1 MRATGYDPRLTVSGQ
16 GEALVLVPGM
26 NGSAELFYR
35 QIPYLE
41 RRFRVASYAL
51 RDDAPSHEALADD
64 LAAVIETVAPL
75 ERRAIVAGESFGGTV
90 ALACALRHPDR
101 VAALVILNSF
111 PFFSPQFRLHLAI
124 AGLRA
129 MPWGAMPL
137 VRRLTAFRLHS
148 GHTHRDD
155 IRKFLALTARST
167 RDGYISRLRLLTA
180 FDVRDRL
187 SAIRQPT
194 LFLAA
199 EQDHLVPAVEQARY
213 MSSRV
218 PGSVMRILEG
228 HGHICLIAPDLD
240 LAAIL
245 HEWHGWS

>member
-1 MRATGYDPRLTVSGQ
+1 MTATHYDSRLMVAGH
-16 GEALVLVPGM
+16 GDPLVLVPGM

-35 QIPYLE
+35 QVPYLE

-51 RDDAPSHEALADD
+51 RDDASSHEALADD

-75 ERRAIVAGESFGGTV
+75 ERRAIVAGESFGGTI
-90 ALACALRHPDR
+90 ALACALRHPER

-111 PFFSPQFRLHLAI
+111 PFFAPQFRLHLAV

-148 GHTHRDD
+148 RHTHRDD
-155 IRKFLALTARST
+155 IRTFLALTARST
-167 RDGYISRLRLLTA
+167 RDGYINRLRLLTA

-187 SAIRQPT
+187 GAIRQPT

-199 EQDHLVPAVEQARY
+199 EEDHLVPSVEQARY
-213 MSSRV
+213 MSARV
-218 PGSVMRILEG
+218 PGSVVRILEG

>member
-1 MRATGYDPRLTVSGQ
+1 MAAYDSRLTVSGQ
-16 GEALVLVPGM
+16 GDAIVLVPGM

-35 QIPYLE
+35 QVRSLE
-41 RRFRVASYAL
+41 ESFRVASYAL
-51 RDDAPSHEALADD
+51 RDDAPSHDVLADD
-64 LAAVIETVAPL
+64 LAAVIDTVAPL

-90 ALACALRHPDR
+90 ALACALRHPER

-111 PFFSPQFRLHLAI
+111 PFFAPQVRLHLAV
-124 AGLRA
+124 AGLRV

-137 VRRLTAFRLHS
+137 VRRLTAFRMHS
-148 GHTHRDD
+148 RHTHREEV
-155 IRKFLALTARST
+155 RKFLALTAASS
-167 RDGYISRLRLLTA
+167 RDGYINRLRLLMT
-180 FDVRDRL
+180 FDVRHRL
-187 SAIRQPT
+187 GDVRQPA
-194 LFLAA
+194 LFLAS
-199 EQDHLVPAVEQARY
+199 EQDHLVPAVAQARF

-245 HEWHGWS
+245 REWHGWS